1 MYHPRG
7 HHFHAMTNDVQS
19 LYLED
24 IAVGQTFE
32 SAPHVLTVEEI
43 KDFAGRYD
51 PQFFHLDDEAARESL
66 FGGLAASGWHTA
78 SMMMR
83 VFADSFLSDVSSQGS
98 PGLDE
103 LRWYHP
109 VRPGDTLFVRAV
121 VLEARLS
128 KSKPE
133 LGVMRTRTEVHNQN
147 HELVLSSTA
156 ANFIRRR
163 PAGKT

>member
-1 MYHPRG
+1 MLCLFVVVVFFVG
-7 HHFHAMTNDVQS
+7 VVFVVFFFNDTATTEIYTLS
-19 LYLED
+19 LHDALP
-24 IAVGQTFE
+24 I
-32 SAPHVLTVEEI
+32 L
-43 KDFAGRYD
+43 
-51 PQFFHLDDEAARESL
+51 
-66 FGGLAASGWHTA
+66 
-78 SMMMR
+78 MR

>member
-1 MYHPRG
+1 MSNTFPG
-7 HHFHAMTNDVQS
+7 PG
-19 LYLED
+19 ED
-24 IAVGQTFE
+24 KYFE
-32 SAPHVLTVEEI
+32 DYEAGRVYELGSIRVELGEVI
-43 KDFAGRYD
+43 DFATRYD
-51 PQFFHLDDEAARESL
+51 PQYFHIDESRAKESIY
-66 FGGLAASGWHTA
+66 GGVIASGWHTA

>member
-1 MYHPRG
+1 
-7 HHFHAMTNDVQS
+7 
-19 LYLED
+19 
-24 IAVGQTFE
+24 
-32 SAPHVLTVEEI
+32 
-43 KDFAGRYD
+43 
-51 PQFFHLDDEAARESL
+51 
-66 FGGLAASGWHTA
+66 
-78 SMMMR
+78 
-83 VFADSFLSDVSSQGS
+83 
-98 PGLDE
+98 
-103 LRWYHP
+103 
-109 VRPGDTLFVRAV
+109 VRAV